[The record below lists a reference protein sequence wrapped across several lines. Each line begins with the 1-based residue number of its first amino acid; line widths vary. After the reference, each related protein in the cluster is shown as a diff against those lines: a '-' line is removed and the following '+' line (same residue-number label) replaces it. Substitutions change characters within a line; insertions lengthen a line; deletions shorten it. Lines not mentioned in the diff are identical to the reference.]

1 MSALSVGSQNHRVYV
16 RASRPGLPAA
26 QSHLYA
32 AYSVG
37 MCGATTVPYFA
48 LITSL
53 VVGNCQFNGPKNHS
67 AAWLFLVA
75 FLFGY
80 LMR

>member
-1 MSALSVGSQNHRVYV
+1 MSALSVGSQIHRVYV
-16 RASRPGLPAA
+16 RASRPGLPVA

-37 MCGATTVPYFA
+37 MCGVTTVPYFA
-48 LITSL
+48 LIKSL
-53 VVGNCQFNGPKNHS
+53 VVGTCQFNGPTNQS
-67 AAWLFLVA
+67 AAWV
-75 FLFGY
+75 FLFSFLCEY